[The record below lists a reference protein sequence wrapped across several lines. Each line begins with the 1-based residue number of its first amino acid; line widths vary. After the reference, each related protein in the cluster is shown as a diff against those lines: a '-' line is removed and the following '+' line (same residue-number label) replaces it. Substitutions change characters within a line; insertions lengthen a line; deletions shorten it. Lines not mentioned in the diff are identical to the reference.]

1 MRAGQQCARTTP
13 PSEDIADDVDSS
25 SDDSA
30 EERVLQAHH
39 AKVTS
44 RLPAAPPAPVPTTAA
59 TSTAIAK
66 PTAAAS
72 SKPALGAAGGSD
84 AASSISALLVDA
96 SKKIEAQRRT
106 IAELMRDREA
116 SNAAVTALRRE
127 LHEAGAT
134 AGLNEQKVREAGTM
148 LHEAERLIGLAAS
161 ASAGSSSSSGNA
173 ANNLDRLKHL
183 RQALRPVTVFQVP
196 QPAWMAAPATPVA
209 VAAPSAKPESP
220 PPSTLDQDCDPS
232 ERAQLLGQ
240 IERLETGLQRSQDNC
255 LQLQDMVAKYQKEE
269 KDRESGNAK
278 ELAEELARVQET
290 LTETAATWDAKQREL
305 QRLRTLMKFS
315 VLKRENERLEST
327 LQRADEL
334 EVALHA
340 EKRKAREKQYE
351 VERLERQLERSLA
364 DCQARQLMNA
374 ELKRLR
380 LLESHVLGIIA
391 AQDRDPQFAA
401 ARGAAGSGV
410 TAVSALQRP
419 TSASMG
425 RASAS
430 TTASGSFAPATSSAG
445 AAPGNSP
452 RASQPPPS
460 KPLRSLLPPHLLRA
474 PTREDGAQPA
484 TEQKLPEPMAPAAQ
498 APVSSSAAHPFP
510 SAATVPSSPRAA
522 SSTVKSVA
530 SAVPAVPLQRSAAPV
545 QADLPTH
552 TAASCHRVPSSS
564 EESEIIAADGD
575 GFSMIAAR
583 MAKYLNK
590 KEEELNRSK
599 ALRKDAEEAAH
610 VEMRQRAAASAATIN
625 LSAAVKRRPAS
636 ASIGSYSAGRPSLNL
651 NYNGDS
657 SMDTALQR
665 QYAELKARL
674 DSNRPGPSG
683 VPAAAAAASGSLSQR
698 GPSGLLLAGV
708 GGIRPSSASRPGP
721 GGRPTSATTRRY

>member
-66 PTAAAS
+66 PSAAAS

-269 KDRESGNAK
+269 KARESGNAK

-290 LTETAATWDAKQREL
+290 LTESAATWDAKQREL

-334 EVALHA
+334 EVALNA

-351 VERLERQLERSLA
+351 VERLERQLERALA

-419 TSASMG
+419 TSASIG

-430 TTASGSFAPATSSAG
+430 TIASGSFAPASSAG

-452 RASQPPPS
+452 RVSQPPQP

-474 PTREDGAQPA
+474 PTREDGAQLA
-484 TEQKLPEPMAPAAQ
+484 TEQKLPEPVAPAAQ

-510 SAATVPSSPRAA
+510 SATTVPASPRAA
-522 SSTVKSVA
+522 SSVVKSVA
-530 SAVPAVPLQRSAAPV
+530 SAAPAVLLQPSAAPV
-545 QADLPTH
+545 QVDVQIAALPTH
-552 TAASCHRVPSSS
+552 TAASCHRVPNSRE
-564 EESEIIAADGD
+564 EESENIAADGD

-610 VEMRQRAAASAATIN
+610 VEMRQRAAASAADVFST
-625 LSAAVKRRPAS
+625 VKRRPAS
-636 ASIGSYSAGRPSLNL
+636 ASTASYYAGRPSLNL
-651 NYNGDS
+651 NYSGDS

-683 VPAAAAAASGSLSQR
+683 VPAAASGSLSQR

-708 GGIRPSSASRPGP
+708 GGIRPSSASRPSP